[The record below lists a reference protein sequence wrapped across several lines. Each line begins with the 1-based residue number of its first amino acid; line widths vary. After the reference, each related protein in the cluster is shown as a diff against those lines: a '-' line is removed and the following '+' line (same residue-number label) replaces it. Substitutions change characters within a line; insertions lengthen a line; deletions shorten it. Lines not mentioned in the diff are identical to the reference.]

1 MKKYLK
7 AGSLILMSMMV
18 ALSSFSS
25 VAFAVESDGNTEK
38 YAEETLCTL
47 EADMWEE
54 PVVEEIPAATIEG
67 TQIEAQ
73 GEEEYEEEEYEEEE
87 LLFLLED
94 EVKEALLAG
103 KTQVDI
109 RDLHIDRNKYRIQYL
124 QFFSP
129 YFSNGI
135 ELTSLFSGDY
145 YVEIN
150 LENSM
155 SLEETEDWFDKIEK
169 KVEEILAQVTDEMSD
184 EKKARVI
191 HDYFITQY
199 EYEQRNP
206 VPEDSFRSGGIF
218 MNEIGVCMGY
228 SYGYKYIMNLLG
240 IECHV
245 TSSEEMGHGWNIV
258 KIGDSYYHVDCTWD
272 DPVNDKFGKVRYGY
286 FLVSDAAVQEARAGE
301 SGHYGWTLQNIVGDI
316 PCDNTK
322 YDKAYWADVTGPIIE
337 YKDSVYYMK
346 KEGIYKRTGEK
357 ESLVKNLGT
366 WPIIG
371 EAGSVWVGTFSGLIL
386 WGDEIYYNT
395 AKEIRK
401 FSPDS
406 GKDELVYRPDISKGY
421 IYGIR
426 KYNQGIQY
434 SIASSPEEIGPRYML
449 PSELPVYPEKI
460 SLDIQKAE
468 LEINDTVT
476 IHYSMIPENADT
488 DAEVTWSSDYPEIAA
503 VNEKGVVTALSPGT
517 AVIKAATGN
526 GKTAS
531 CIITVYAPM
540 SFEDVKEGQWYYD
553 TVRSIYRK
561 KIMTGMDDDH
571 FGPEQPLARA
581 QFAVILYRMNGEPE
595 IGYSAKFKD
604 VGDGIW
610 YTSAILWANSVNM
623 VNGYSDTGCFGPAD
637 NINREQMAAIMYRYA
652 KYKKYPLGTMTDFN
666 KFSDASQVNAFASEA
681 MQWAV
686 GNGIITGKD
695 NGTRLDPQGNA
706 NRAECATIIQR
717 FLEQYGE

>member
-7 AGSLILMSMMV
+7 AGSLILMSVMV

-25 VAFAVESDGNTEK
+25 VAFAVESDGNVEK
-38 YAEETLCTL
+38 YTEETLRTL
-47 EADMWEE
+47 DADMWEE
-54 PVVEEIPAATIEG
+54 PAVKEVPAAAIEE
-67 TQIEAQ
+67 TQIETQA
-73 GEEEYEEEEYEEEE
+73 EEEYEEEE
-87 LLFLLED
+87 LLFLVED
-94 EVKEALLAG
+94 RVKKALLAG
-103 KTQVDI
+103 KAQVDI
-109 RDLHIDRNKYRIQYL
+109 RDLHIDKNKYRMQYL

-135 ELTSLFSGDY
+135 ELTTLYAGDY
-145 YVEIN
+145 YIEIQ
-150 LENSM
+150 LENAM
-155 SLEETEDWFDKIEK
+155 TPEETKDWFDKIEK
-169 KVEEILAQVTDEMSD
+169 KVEEILSQVTDEMSD

-218 MNEIGVCMGY
+218 MNEIGVCMAY
-228 SYGYKYIMNLLG
+228 SYGYKYILNLLG
-240 IECHV
+240 MECHV

-272 DPVNDKFGKVRYGY
+272 DPVNDKLGKVKYGH
-286 FLVSDAAVQEARAGE
+286 FLVSDAAVQETRAGE
-301 SGHYGWTLQNIVGDI
+301 TGHYGWTLQNIVGDI

-322 YDKAYWADVTGPIIE
+322 YDKAYWVDVTGPIIE
-337 YKDSVYYMK
+337 YKDSVYYMR
-346 KEGIYKRTGEK
+346 EDGIYKRTGEK
-357 ESLVKNLGT
+357 ETFVKNLGT

-371 EAGSVWVGTFSGLIL
+371 EAGSVWVGTFSGLVL
-386 WGDEIYYNT
+386 CGDEIYYNT

-406 GKDELVYRPDISKGY
+406 GKDELVYQPDISKGY
-421 IYGIR
+421 IYGMR

-434 SIASSPEEIGPRYML
+434 SIASSPDEIGPRFML
-449 PSELPVYPEKI
+449 PSDLPPIDLPVYPEKL

-468 LEINDTVT
+468 LELNDTITVHCS
-476 IHYSMIPENADT
+476 ILPENADT
-488 DAEVTWSSDYPEIAA
+488 DTDVTWRSDHPEVAT
-503 VNEKGVVTALSPGT
+503 VNDKGVVKAVSAGT
-517 AVIKAATGN
+517 AVVTASTDN

-531 CIITVYAPM
+531 CRITVYAPM
-540 SFEDVKEGQWYYD
+540 SFADVQEGQWYYD

-561 KIMTGMDDDH
+561 EIMTGMDDDH

-581 QFAVILYRMNGEPE
+581 QFAVILYRMNGQPK
-595 IGYSAKFKD
+595 IDYTAKFAD

-666 KFSDASQVNAFASEA
+666 KFSDASQVNTFASEA

-706 NRAECATIIQR
+706 SRAECATIIQR
-717 FLEQYGE
+717 FLNQYGE